1 LEFAEDLTRGFLR
14 GEFQEVGGTEVDAA
28 EHVPE
33 WLGAGQ
39 PVPFPCGLMLSCRLA
54 VSGLGQFRV
63 TRYEFWL
70 LRLHC
75 GVHRLPGVV
84 LWLRGRLAIRRLL
97 AHD

>member
-1 LEFAEDLTRGFLR
+1 VADPGTSLITHRYIYFA
-14 GEFQEVGGTEVDAA
+14 GT
-28 EHVPE
+28 
-33 WLGAGQ
+33 L
-39 PVPFPCGLMLSCRLA
+39 

-75 GVHRLPGVV
+75 EVHRLPGVV